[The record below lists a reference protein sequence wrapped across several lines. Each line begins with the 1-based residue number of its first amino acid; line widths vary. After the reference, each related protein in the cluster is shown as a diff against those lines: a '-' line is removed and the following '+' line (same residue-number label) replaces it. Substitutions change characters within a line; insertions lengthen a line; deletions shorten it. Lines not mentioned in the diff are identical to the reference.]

1 MTGANPKKPFD
12 FGVHACIN
20 GNWLFCAAKQGGLVM
35 NAVLAAGGILYIFGQ
50 ADLPGKI
57 IVVVLCLGSA
67 FTWSVMLT
75 KWQQL
80 RRARTTGESFLAQ
93 FRRERDPLHLFI
105 NNYEIVDC
113 PLYDIYHFGASEVS
127 AQFGNSGTPRK
138 VAGGYKAFGD
148 SGGSTLTAVDT
159 DVNVAERTVVNLD
172 TLRGALGRAIDAEV
186 MKLESQV
193 SVLSTA
199 VTGGPFLGLL
209 GSSWGVMSVFAAI
222 GEYGTVRLGAVAPG
236 ISAAL
241 LATVVGLLVAVPSLF
256 AYNWLAQRIR
266 HSTMQMESFADEFVN
281 AVEHNYVTN

>member
-1 MTGANPKKPFD
+1 MSIYA
-12 FGVHACIN
+12 
-20 GNWLFCAAKQGGLVM
+20 
-35 NAVLAAGGILYIFGQ
+35 Q
-50 ADLPGKI
+50 ADLPGKV
-57 IVVVLCLGSA
+57 IVGLLCLGSA

-75 KWQQL
+75 KSQQL
-80 RRARTTGESFLAQ
+80 NRARRTGESFLAQ

-105 NNYEIVDC
+105 NNYEVADC
-113 PLYDIYHFGASEVS
+113 PLYNIYRLGAEEVS
-127 AQFGNSGTPRK
+127 AQFGNGSSPRK
-138 VAGGYKAFGD
+138 VAGGYKAFGG
-148 SGGSTLTAVDT
+148 SGPATLAAVDS
-159 DVNVAERTVVNLD
+159 DVSVTERTVVNLD
-172 TLRGALGRAIDAEV
+172 TLRGAVGRAIDTEV

-209 GSSWGVMSVFAAI
+209 GSAWGVMSVFAAM

-266 HSTMQMESFADEFVN
+266 HSTMEMESFAEEFVN
-281 AVEHNYVTN
+281 AIEHNYMTN

>member
-1 MTGANPKKPFD
+1 
-12 FGVHACIN
+12 
-20 GNWLFCAAKQGGLVM
+20 M
-35 NAVLAAGGILYIFGQ
+35 NVVLAAGGILYIFGQ
-50 ADLPGKI
+50 ADWPGKV
-57 IVVVLCLGSA
+57 IVVILCLGSA

-80 RRARTTGESFLAQ
+80 RRARGSGETFLTQ

-105 NNYEIVDC
+105 NNFQVAEC
-113 PLYDIYHFGASEVS
+113 PLYNIYRMGAEEVS
-127 AQFGNSGTPRK
+127 TQFGNGADMRK
-138 VAGGYKAFGD
+138 VAGGYKSFGS
-148 SGGSTLTAVDT
+148 SGTVTLTAVDS
-159 DVNVAERTVVNLD
+159 DVSVADRTVVNLD

-209 GSSWGVMSVFAAI
+209 GSSWGVMSVFAAM

-256 AYNWLAQRIR
+256 AYNWLAPRIR
-266 HSTMQMESFADEFVN
+266 HATMEMESFAEEFVN

>member
-1 MTGANPKKPFD
+1 
-12 FGVHACIN
+12 
-20 GNWLFCAAKQGGLVM
+20 M
-35 NAVLAAGGILYIFGQ
+35 NAVLAAGGILSI
-50 ADLPGKI
+50 LPGKV
-57 IVVVLCLGSA
+57 IVLLLCLGSA

-75 KWQQL
+75 KSQQL
-80 RRARTTGESFLAQ
+80 NRARRTGESFLAQ

-105 NNYEIVDC
+105 NNYEVADC
-113 PLYDIYHFGASEVS
+113 PLYNIYRLGAEEVS
-127 AQFGNSGTPRK
+127 AQFGNGSSLRK
-138 VAGGYKAFGD
+138 VAGGYKAFGSSGPGALAAVD
-148 SGGSTLTAVDT
+148 SGVSVT
-159 DVNVAERTVVNLD
+159 ERTVVNLD
-172 TLRGALGRAIDAEV
+172 TLRGAVGRAIDTEV

-209 GSSWGVMSVFAAI
+209 GSAWGVMSVFAAM

-266 HSTMQMESFADEFVN
+266 HSTMEMESFAEEFVN
-281 AVEHNYVTN
+281 AIEHNYMTN

>member
-1 MTGANPKKPFD
+1 
-12 FGVHACIN
+12 
-20 GNWLFCAAKQGGLVM
+20 M
-35 NAVLAAGGILYIFGQ
+35 NVVLATGGILYIFGQ
-50 ADLPGKI
+50 ADLPGKV
-57 IVVVLCLGSA
+57 IVVALCLGSA

-80 RRARTTGESFLAQ
+80 RRARSSSESFSAQ

-105 NNYEIVDC
+105 NNYEVPEC
-113 PLYDIYHFGASEVS
+113 PLYNIYRMGAGEVS
-127 AQFGNSGTPRK
+127 SQFGNGSGPRK
-138 VAGGYKAFGD
+138 VAGGYKSFGG
-148 SGGSTLTAVDT
+148 SGGSSTLTAVDT
-159 DVNVAERTVVNLD
+159 DISISERTVVNLD

-186 MKLESQV
+186 IKLESQV

-209 GSSWGVMSVFAAI
+209 GSSWGVMSVFAAM

-241 LATVVGLLVAVPSLF
+241 LATVAGLLVAVPSLF
-256 AYNWLAQRIR
+256 AYNWLTQRIR
-266 HSTMQMESFADEFVN
+266 HSTMEMESFADEFVN

>member
-1 MTGANPKKPFD
+1 
-12 FGVHACIN
+12 
-20 GNWLFCAAKQGGLVM
+20 M

-50 ADLPGKI
+50 ADWPGKV
-57 IVVVLCLGSA
+57 IVVLLCLGSA

-75 KWQQL
+75 KSGQL
-80 RRARTTGESFLAQ
+80 RRARVSGEAFLAQ
-93 FRRERDPLHLFI
+93 FRHERDPLHMFI
-105 NNYEIVDC
+105 NNYEVADC
-113 PLYDIYHFGASEVS
+113 PLYNIYRLGAEEVS
-127 AQFGNSGTPRK
+127 AQFGNGGGPRK
-138 VAGGYKAFGD
+138 VAGGYKAFGG
-148 SGGSTLTAVDT
+148 SGPTLAAVDT
-159 DVNVAERTVVNLD
+159 DVGVAERTVVNLD

-209 GSSWGVMSVFAAI
+209 GSAWGVMSVFAAM

-266 HSTMQMESFADEFVN
+266 HATMEMESFAEEFVS